1 MKPKVSTIV
10 LVIIAVFIFSSATIF
25 AQPGPGRMKGN
36 GKGFGPGYCLNNLSL
51 TSEQK
56 TEIEKLIQQHQAQMI
71 DYRAQIEKINLQI
84 ANERNKQNPDFNKI
98 KQLINQRN
106 DVKSKMDMA
115 RVDHQQQVYSKF
127 TDEQKKQ
134 MYQNRP
140 IGAGLGKGKGFRGNC
155 PYMK

>member
-10 LVIIAVFIFSSATIF
+10 LAIIAVFIFSSATIF
-25 AQPGPGRMKGN
+25 AQTGPGRMKGN
-36 GKGFGPGYCLNNLSL
+36 GKGFGSGYCLNNLSL

-56 TEIEKLIQQHQAQMI
+56 AEIEKLIQQHQAQMI

-84 ANERNKQNPDFNKI
+84 ADERNKQNPDYNKI

-115 RVDHQQQVYSKF
+115 RVDHQQQVYSKL

-140 IGAGLGKGKGFRGNC
+140 IGTGLGKGKGFRGNC